1 MSMRRRKTSRS
12 LPARGQAPSRK
23 EVSAYLVWN
32 AIATFKIGG
41 VKRGYYAGSRDNLD
55 EY

>member
-12 LPARGQAPSRK
+12 LPARGQVPSRK

-41 VKRGYYAGSRDNLD
+41 VKRGYYAGLRDNLD